1 MRKIICLCLS
11 VMMLFMCFS
20 VVAFAEPAPSTYS
33 YTVYDDLNLLK
44 DEESVRESMSYVA
57 QYTNVAV
64 YIRKNS
70 TMTSISLAKELA
82 YKEFGSHEGV
92 VMLID
97 MTNRWIYIYAVN
109 GAEDIISPQVAETI
123 TDNVYKYASNED
135 YDGCIE
141 EAMRQMYRK
150 YSGKS
155 IPEPMRWIGNALM
168 AIMFGTCI
176 TVAWACFAS
185 RAKRDVSGGLVAS
198 VRAENTRRDI
208 THTTRV
214 YRSSSS
220 GGSRGGRSGGG
231 GGRSGG
237 GGGHRF

>member
-11 VMMLFMCFS
+11 VMMLCMCFS
-20 VVAFAEPAPSTYS
+20 VVAFAEPVASTY
-33 YTVYDDLNLLK
+33 DCEIHDEANLLR
-44 DEESVRESMSYVA
+44 DEQGVQEAMAYVA
-57 QYTNVAV
+57 QYTNV
-64 YIRKNS
+64 YLYTMYNESSS
-70 TMTSISLAKELA
+70 TRALAKSLAYSECG
-82 YKEFGSHEGV
+82 YRPGV
-92 VMLID
+92 VFLID
-97 MTNRWIYIYAVN
+97 MTNREIYIYAAN
-109 GAEDIISPQVAETI
+109 GAEDVISTQVAETI
-123 TDNVYKYASNED
+123 TDNVYRYASNKD
-135 YDGCIE
+135 YDGCVE
-141 EAMRQMYRK
+141 EAMNQMYRK